1 MIEEKY
7 GKKVFKFLGGGY
19 YKECTYKCSE
29 LSKDKVREYKTC
41 FIQMEI
47 VIILKILLM
56 KF

>member
-1 MIEEKY
+1 MARK
-7 GKKVFKFLGGGY
+7 FLSFLGGGY